1 MSVHSDNRSL
11 TGVWAG
17 SCVPK
22 LELANESEQVIYA
35 KLGIKDII
43 CIVIFK
49 NHEKR
54 TRIFEKVG
62 DELCKEKKTS
72 LLAEQRR
79 VYR

>member
-1 MSVHSDNRSL
+1 MHSDNRSL
-11 TGVWAG
+11 SGAWAG

-22 LELANESEQVIYA
+22 LELGNESEKVIYA
-35 KLGIKDII
+35 KLGIEVII

-49 NHEKR
+49 NHEKKK
-54 TRIFEKVG
+54 RIFEKVG
-62 DELCKEKKTS
+62 DELCQEKKAS